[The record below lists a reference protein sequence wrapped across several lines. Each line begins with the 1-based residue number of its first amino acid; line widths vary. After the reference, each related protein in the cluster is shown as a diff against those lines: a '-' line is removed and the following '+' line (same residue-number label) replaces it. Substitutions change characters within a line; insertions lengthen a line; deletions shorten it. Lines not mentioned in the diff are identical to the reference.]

1 MDSWRNTSES
11 LLLGILKRANLLGI
25 NFLYKTVKFW
35 WASVLLFPYGFQLT
49 PCWYSSVCV
58 CIKFIMYNKIDD
70 FLVLHFSDGQII
82 WDTTKACDLLKKSK
96 KNCILCYISGN
107 LLASKNVGKSS
118 ILLISSKFGFV
129 FELCSLKM
137 LLLLDEHHV
146 YIFSG

>member
-1 MDSWRNTSES
+1 
-11 LLLGILKRANLLGI
+11 
-25 NFLYKTVKFW
+25 
-35 WASVLLFPYGFQLT
+35 
-49 PCWYSSVCV
+49 
-58 CIKFIMYNKIDD
+58 MYNKIDD

-129 FELCSLKM
+129 FELCSLKL